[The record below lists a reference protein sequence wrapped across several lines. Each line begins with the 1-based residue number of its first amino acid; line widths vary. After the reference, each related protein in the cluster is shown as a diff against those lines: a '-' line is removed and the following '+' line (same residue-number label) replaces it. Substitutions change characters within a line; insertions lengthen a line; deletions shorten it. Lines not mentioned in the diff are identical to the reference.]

1 MKWFLK
7 IFLVALVVEVSTF
20 GSGFCEQDS
29 GSPVIE
35 DSITLNRAIEIA
47 LQHNRSLQ
55 RSLLTLTSSKL
66 SVKAREDDFNIKI
79 IPGTMVTSNSSN
91 DKYVSGQVRILKETE
106 VGITGSITPRI
117 EQQGDLYTSSV
128 NVLLNVPL
136 LNGFGTD
143 YALDGLYSARYDLE
157 SSEQSYYQQQ
167 VNTVIKTVS
176 TVYEIIK
183 DQQQMGLLNNQLS
196 GLEKHL
202 MLTKMKEKTGL
213 ATAMDLYRAELRLK
227 DVQNEMTTVN
237 ERFDNHVDQLKDLLS
252 IAMQGE
258 LTVTAPVDYEPVIT
272 HLDEAVAIALENRIE
287 IEQSKRRSE
296 ESRRKM
302 LLARNNI
309 LPRVDLDVGYRRYGA
324 NSSFQLDEE
333 DWTIGLNGSSDLAR
347 SQEKTAFE
355 QANIRYRQSKIDL
368 ESTQE
373 SVVREVRAQ
382 INQMK
387 KNEQLI
393 VDRREQARQTE
404 GKLEL
409 ALSKFNHGLA
419 DNFDLLEAQTEMQ
432 QVKTDLLFDTIGYIV
447 DTYKLRSVL
456 GTLLDR

>member
-1 MKWFLK
+1 MKYFLK
-7 IFLVALVVEVSTF
+7 IIFVALLAAVLAFEV
-20 GSGFCEQDS
+20 GFCAQDS
-29 GSPVIE
+29 NTPVIE
-35 DSITLNRAIEIA
+35 NSINLKRAIEIA

-55 RSLLTLTSSKL
+55 RSRLTLSSSVL
-66 SVKAREDDFNIKI
+66 NVKAREDDFAIKV
-79 IPGTMVTSNSSN
+79 IPGTVANLNSSN
-91 DKYVSGQVRILKETE
+91 DQYVSGQVKILKKTE
-106 VGITGSITPRI
+106 SGITGSITPRL
-117 EQQGDLYTSSV
+117 EHQGDIYTSSV
-128 NVLLNVPL
+128 NLLLNVPL
-136 LNGFGTD
+136 LNGFGSD

-157 SSEQSYYQQQ
+157 NSEQSYYQQQ
-167 VNTVIKTVS
+167 VNTIIKTVS

-183 DQQQMGLLNNQLS
+183 DQQQMSLLNTQLN

-202 MLTKMKEKTGL
+202 LLTKMKEKTGL

-227 DVQNEMTTVN
+227 DVQNEFTSVH
-237 ERFDNHVDQLKDLLS
+237 ERYDNHVDQLKDLLS
-252 IAMQGE
+252 VSMQGE
-258 LTVTAPVDYEPVIT
+258 LTVTAPVDYEPVVT

-287 IEQSKRRSE
+287 IEQSQRRTE

-309 LPRVDLDVGYRRYGA
+309 LPRINLDVGYRRYGE
-324 NSSFQLDEE
+324 NSSFQMDEE

-355 QANIRYRQSKIDL
+355 QANIMYRQSKIDL
-368 ESTQE
+368 ESMRE
-373 SVVREVRAQ
+373 SIVREVRAQ

-387 KNEQLI
+387 KTEQLI

-432 QVKTDLLFDTIGYIV
+432 QVKTNLLFDTIGYIV
-447 DTYKLRSVL
+447 DTYRLRSVL
-456 GTLLDR
+456 GTLIDR